1 MTSSYSSFSIKDIL
15 SGRDARERAPTRA
28 DDRRALERDAS
39 GGSWRTTPVRDA
51 KEKQIHPGGVSLELT
66 ADSLSCD
73 TSGEDATG
81 EETESREG
89 SAEPLPRGELVDDA
103 QEKHHPSGQAVS
115 CSPEERP
122 CRPGL
127 KKRSRAAFS
136 HAQVLE
142 LERRFSLQRYLS
154 GPERVDLATALSL
167 TETQVKIWFQ
177 NRRYKTK
184 RRQMAT
190 ELSAYTSPKKVAVKV
205 LVRHDEKLHC
215 HSGLVRLPVTVP
227 LYQCYQSHPV
237 FHHYY
242 HPWNM
247 SRMQCGGLI

>member
-28 DDRRALERDAS
+28 HDHRALERNDS
-39 GGSWRTTPVRDA
+39 GGSWRTNTVRDA
-51 KEKQIHPGGVSLELT
+51 EEKPVHPEGVSLEL
-66 ADSLSCD
+66 SVENLSCD
-73 TSGEDATG
+73 TCREDATG

-89 SAEPLPRGELVDDA
+89 SAEKLPLGELVDDA
-103 QEKHHPSGQAVS
+103 EEKHHPSGQTVS

-136 HAQVLE
+136 HTQVLE

-154 GPERVDLATALSL
+154 GPERVDLAAALNL

-184 RRQMAT
+184 RRQIAT

-205 LVRHDEKLHC
+205 LVRHDEKLHW
-215 HSGLVRLPVTVP
+215 HNGLVRLPMTVP

-242 HPWNM
+242 HPWHM
-247 SRMQCGGLI
+247 SRMQRGGSI